1 MSKTLRYFN
10 TSIILNLPSLSDENP
25 HQVDH
30 SVTYTLSENS
40 KINNLFVILIVV
52 KEIVK
57 RFIIVKKLQQ

>member
-40 KINNLFVILIVV
+40 KINNLFCYSHSS
-52 KEIVK
+52 
-57 RFIIVKKLQQ
+57 